1 MDQEV
6 GEVLISLAEQEDQE
20 DQEDQE
26 AQGEVG

>member
-20 DQEDQE
+20 DQEAQE